1 MRCGKDTHNRN
12 IALPKNTS
20 EIMKKPFL
28 AFLLLFFVKMTF
40 AQYDPK
46 ALETLDAM
54 SKKYKS
60 IPAFEANISYT
71 LTNDVEKIN
80 EEFKGKITVKGDK
93 YRLVLPEQEV
103 INNGTTMWTYL
114 PEAKEVNIDNYD
126 PNSDEINPSKIYD
139 IYKKN
144 FKYLYLADKTEGGVV
159 CEEIDLVPEKKDAQ
173 FFKIKMY
180 INKKDKSIQSWTM
193 FDKSGNRY
201 KYTLTKFNPN
211 ANVADAFFSFDPKK
225 YPGVEVIDLR

>member
-1 MRCGKDTHNRN
+1 MKNLIFATLGIL
-12 IALPKNTS
+12 IAFS
-20 EIMKKPFL
+20 
-28 AFLLLFFVKMTF
+28 AS

-46 ALETLDAM
+46 ALIILEAM
-54 SKKYKS
+54 SKKYKA
-60 IPAFEANISYT
+60 IPAFEANIAYT

-93 YRLVLPEQEV
+93 FKLVLPEQEV
-103 INNGTTMWTYL
+103 INNGATIWTYL

-126 PNSDEINPSKIYD
+126 PSSEDVNPSKIYE

-144 FKYLYLADKTEGGVV
+144 FKYLYIQDKAEGGVL

-173 FFKIKMY
+173 YFKIKMF
-180 INKKDKSIQSWTM
+180 INKKDKSILSWTM
-193 FDKSGNRY
+193 FDKGGNKF
-201 KYTLTKFNPN
+201 KYSITKFNPTVKVEDN
-211 ANVADAFFSFDPKK
+211 FFVFDTKK

>member
-1 MRCGKDTHNRN
+1 M
-12 IALPKNTS
+12 KNS
-20 EIMKKPFL
+20 LL
-28 AFLLLFFVKMTF
+28 AILFVFTAKLCF
-40 AQYDPK
+40 AQYDAK

-144 FKYLYLADKTEGGVV
+144 FKYIYLQDKTEGGVV

-193 FDKSGNRY
+193 FDRSGNRY
-201 KYTLTKFNPN
+201 KYQLTKFNPN
-211 ANVADAFFSFDPKK
+211 ANVADAFFTFDPRK
-225 YPGVEVIDLR
+225 YPGVEVVDLR